1 MFEILRKSLVTG
13 VVTTRYPATPV
24 DVAPNAR
31 GRPAIDWAQ
40 WQDARPAARVCPTG
54 AIEYADAAGI
64 RTAGLDLGKCVF
76 CGLCADADKAIRMT
90 NECELACLRRNGLI
104 TAARY
109 ALNPDGTHQRLS
121 SGPGAGSAPDNVG
134 PDLASGPGT
143 TRGLDTRS
151 SPTSDTKNNLP
162 VGPDLA
168 SGPGTTRGLDTR
180 SSPTSDTKNNLPVGP
195 DLASGPSA
203 PALSTPSIENLGAQ
217 IRERTARLF
226 GRSLHIREV
235 DAGSCNGCEIEIVG
249 LGNPIYDAE
258 RFGIH
263 FVASPRHADLLLVTG
278 PVTRNMELALRKT
291 YDATPEPR
299 LVVAVGACGCSGGM
313 FGVNYATRGAVD
325 AVVPVDVYIPGCP
338 PNPHALLHGI
348 LLALG
353 RLPAK

>member
-151 SPTSDTKNNLP
+151 SPTSDTK
-162 VGPDLA
+162 D
-168 SGPGTTRGLDTR
+168 
-180 SSPTSDTKNNLPVGP
+180 NLPVGP